1 MLQLRGEVNS
11 RRALIYMTGALCTQP
26 AQVLQSAQAPRVLQ
40 GYLNRLLARESESLA
55 LFRGLE
61 VEGTEDG
68 PSPAAVQ
75 LARLL
80 GLLVDMSPRELQV
93 KAPDVA
99 GLLADGAGLAEFVE
113 GLYDY
118 WRGLERYLIF
128 EGGADESR
136 DRAVEGHMPF
146 ITNNE
151 DLAHLAREAYR
162 RIERNLRGHWP
173 RVYRQV
179 PAGANMSLLI
189 DEVRWPNPGG
199 VYETLRDIRHVRLA
213 LLVLPV
219 ILYPRRNTRQGQ
231 FLRVDRNPLEG
242 VTLDPRQWLCLPIR
256 VGELNVQVYFDRDY
270 LGMAVSLINLFE
282 LSGHT
287 EARCQPDGIL
297 VFGLPETQMGG
308 ERTVFFLD
316 EEREIAVGA
325 VVNSEEMDYFGYF
338 KKMILTLHNAIM
350 MRRGRL
356 PLHGAMARLR
366 LRHGP
371 AVSIVLVGDS
381 GAGKSETIDAFHS
394 LAADWISDLTIIF
407 DDMGTLALGEDKR
420 VPAPIRGYGTEIG
433 AFVRL
438 DDLDPSYAFGRLDRS
453 ILMNPHRSNARVVL
467 PLTEY
472 SDVVAGYPV
481 DLLLYANNYES
492 VTEERPPVEFFA
504 TPEQALAVFRAGY
517 RAAKG
522 TTDEQGLVGSY
533 FANPFGPPQM
543 QDLHEPLARRYFDAA
558 FAQGVPVGQ
567 LRTRLGLPG
576 WEREGPRAAAEA
588 LFQHLRAT
596 RR

>member
-1 MLQLRGEVNS
+1 
-11 RRALIYMTGALCTQP
+11 MTGVLCTQP
-26 AQVLQSAQAPRVLQ
+26 AQVLQSSQAPRVIQ
-40 GYLNRLLARESESLA
+40 GFLNRLLARESESLA

-68 PSPAAVQ
+68 PSPAARQ

-80 GLLVDMSPRELQV
+80 GLLVDMSPADVQV

-99 GLLADGAGLAEFVE
+99 GLLGDVAGLAEFVE

-128 EGGADESR
+128 VGGADESR

-162 RIERNLRGHWP
+162 HIERHLRGHWP

-213 LLVLPV
+213 MLVLPV
-219 ILYPRRNTRQGQ
+219 ILYPRRNTREGT
-231 FLRVDRNPLEG
+231 FRRVDRHPLEG
-242 VTLDPRQWLCLPIR
+242 VSLDPRQWFCLPLR
-256 VGELNVQVYFDRDY
+256 VGELNFQVYFDRDY
-270 LGMAVSLINLFE
+270 LGLAVSLVNLFE

-287 EARCQPDGIL
+287 EARCKPDGIL
-297 VFGLPETQMGG
+297 VFGLPEEQMAG
-308 ERTVFFLD
+308 ERTVFYLD
-316 EEREIAVGA
+316 KLQEIAVGA
-325 VVNSEEMDYFGYF
+325 VVKSEEVDYFGYF

-350 MRRGRL
+350 MERGRL

-366 LRHGP
+366 LRQGP
-371 AVSIVLVGDS
+371 AVSLALVGDS
-381 GAGKSETIDAFHS
+381 GAGKSETIDAFNS
-394 LAADWISDLTIIF
+394 LATDWISDLTIIF
-407 DDMGTLALGEDKR
+407 DDMGTLALGDDG
-420 VPAPIRGYGTEIG
+420 IRGYGTEIG

-472 SDVVAGYPV
+472 REVVAGYPV
-481 DLLLYANNYES
+481 DLLLYANNYET
-492 VTEERPPVEFFA
+492 VNEERPPVEFFA
-504 TPEQALAVFRAGY
+504 TPEEALEVFRAGY

-522 TTDEQGLVGSY
+522 TTDEQGLVASY

-543 QDLHEPLARRYFDAA
+543 KELHETLARRYFAAA
-558 FAQGVPVGQ
+558 FERGIPVGQ

-588 LFQHLRAT
+588 LFRYLLDKHR
-596 RR
+596 